1 MPNRCPQQ
9 RLSLPLLAALAL
21 LAAGPAAAQKVVPPA
36 KAQPSPL
43 EMTAKK
49 LDAQTYVKVTYSAPR
64 RRDPKTDKTREVFGK
79 LVPYGKVWRLGA
91 NAATELTTTGDL
103 ELAGK
108 RLPAGS
114 YSLFAIPQAD
124 KWTLI
129 VNRELGQWGA
139 YDYKPESD
147 VLRVDVP
154 VTKSKDTH
162 EAFSITLDEKAGAL
176 NFAWENTQV
185 SVPVRAAKKA

>member
-1 MPNRCPQQ
+1 MSNRCPQQ

-21 LAAGPAAAQKVVPPA
+21 FTAAPAAAQKVVPPA

-49 LDAQTYVKVTYSAPR
+49 LDPQTYVKITYSSPR

-91 NAATELTTTGDL
+91 NASTELTTTGDL
-103 ELAGK
+103 ELGGK
-108 RLPAGS
+108 RLPAGT

-129 VNRELGQWGA
+129 VSRDVGNWGA
-139 YDYKPESD
+139 YDYKQESD
-147 VLRVDVP
+147 VLRVDAP
-154 VTKSKDTH
+154 VKKSADTH
-162 EAFSITLDEKAGAL
+162 EAFTIAIDEKAGAL
-176 NFAWENTQV
+176 NFAWENTTV
-185 SVPVRAAKKA
+185 SVPLRPAKKA

>member
-1 MPNRCPQQ
+1 MTNRCPQQ
-9 RLSLPLLAALAL
+9 RLSLPLLAALTL
-21 LAAGPAAAQKVVPPA
+21 FAAAPAAAQKVIPPA

-43 EMTAKK
+43 QLTAKN
-49 LDAQTYVKVTYSAPR
+49 LDAQTYVKITYSSPR
-64 RRDPKTDKTREVFGK
+64 RRDPKTEKNREIFGK
-79 LVPYGKVWRLGA
+79 LVPYGQVWRLGA
-91 NAATELTTTGDL
+91 NEATELTTTGDL

-114 YSLFAIPQAD
+114 YSLYAIPQAD

-129 VNRELGQWGA
+129 VNRDLGKWGA
-139 YDYKPESD
+139 YEYKQATD

-154 VTKSKDTH
+154 VKKSADTY
-162 EAFSITLDEKAGAL
+162 EAFTITLDEKAGTL

-185 SVPVRAAKKA
+185 SVPVKAAKKA